1 MDQAGAH
8 KTTMRWGVSPQDHH
22 ALGGLT
28 RLSPRSPDLRL
39 VHAKCHE
46 IEEIVDEIVCW
57 RHILERVVT
66 RSRNGRLARKSL
78 PRRKN
83 GSFRRF
89 LELATRGKQ
98 GCGADM
104 HGWFRV

>member
-1 MDQAGAH
+1 MDPACAH
-8 KTTMRWGVSPQDHH
+8 KTIH
-22 ALGGLT
+22 AKGGLT
-28 RLSPRSPDLRL
+28 RLSPRPLNLRL

-46 IEEIVDEIVCW
+46 VEEIVDQIVCW
-57 RHILERVVT
+57 GHVLERVVT
-66 RSRNGRLARKSL
+66 WSRNWGLARKSL
-78 PRRKN
+78 PTRKN